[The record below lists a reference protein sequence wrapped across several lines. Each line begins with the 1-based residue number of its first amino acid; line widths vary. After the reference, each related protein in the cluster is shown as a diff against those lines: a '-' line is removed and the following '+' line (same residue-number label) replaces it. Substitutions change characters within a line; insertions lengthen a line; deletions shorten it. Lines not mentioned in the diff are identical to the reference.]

1 MDQSEIKAWTL
12 MTSPG
17 KRFQTRSRRK
27 CGGEKNLPKGRKGWK
42 GEEGNGASPF
52 ASGHRFL
59 NFSYCLKLDP
69 VCSFHLTLNEGM
81 EMQCDALQQ
90 TLAAHSS
97 GLRLWLC
104 ELGEITPPIWSS
116 FSSPVKRNHDASL
129 AG

>member
-1 MDQSEIKAWTL
+1 MDQSEIKAWAL

-59 NFSYCLKLDP
+59 NFSYGLKLDP
-69 VCSFHLTLNEGM
+69 VCSFHLTLNEEDG
-81 EMQCDALQQ
+81 DAVWCLG
-90 TLAAHSS
+90 ADS
-97 GLRLWLC
+97 GSTQLWAQAWLC
-104 ELGEITPPIWSS
+104 EFGEITPPTWSS
-116 FSSPVKRNHDASL
+116 FASPVKRSHDVSL
-129 AG
+129 TG